1 MKLSLRHSDL
11 RLTFAGSELI
21 WAGAPRPGL
30 PILRWQSGMICEPV
44 LYYFGYSAEKR
55 RVKISSM
62 PSEAYTIREWIVYL
76 ANRGLTIFEASN
88 MLMEEYRTSQG
99 WVMSTDRKGRKK
111 ASPVDLATNFRIET
125 KLHRIFEFY
134 WHLPKAMPI
143 QPDGTPTPVFVGENN
158 GHTLY
163 PIGSKMAFDR
173 RKKRN
178 YPVWVGSSG
187 VKKLFG
193 DPRIPSKAT
202 VARVYAYLRA
212 KGFREQQRL
221 KLAFPPDKAEI
232 QGIRNWLLARTIV
245 GGGLRCEEL
254 SELTVHQI
262 AKALVSSGITR
273 DLLDLDALADDP
285 VAQKE
290 LVGKVLSRKRG
301 TEHASISVHIDG
313 KGDNPRHAPFEPSL
327 IADILIH
334 GVWNC
339 RKVQLAEWRKS
350 KPNGHAPS
358 FIFLSYQSFDKLDA
372 GSIGDIIGKG
382 FRALGL
388 EGSAHKLRGY
398 YATIL
403 ASELWKQ
410 YFARYRYRFD
420 NALVNDVMNRVAT
433 ALGHQSVTTT
443 IKFYVSEPLFAH
455 LTKIGTP
462 AALLFQQLW
471 NVLVMASGE
480 ISERK
485 AKLML
490 DLMTEVKN
498 TSEDS
503 KLMKILEH
511 VSNDPSLISQPPAK
525 GNRKP
530 TLAFSADND

>member
-1 MKLSLRHSDL
+1 M

-44 LYYFGYSAEKR
+44 LYYFGHSAEKR

-76 ANRGLTIFEASN
+76 ANRGLTVFDASN
-88 MLMEEYRTSQG
+88 KLMEEYRTSQG
-99 WVMSTDRKGRKK
+99 WVFSIDRKGRKK
-111 ASPVDLATNFRIET
+111 ANPADLATNFRIET

-134 WHLPKAMPI
+134 RHLPMAMPI
-143 QPDGTPTPVFVGENN
+143 QPGGEATQTFVGENN
-158 GHTLY
+158 GPKIF
-163 PIGSKMAFDR
+163 PIGSKMAFNR
-173 RKKRN
+173 RKKKN

-202 VARVYAYLRA
+202 VARVYAQLRG

-221 KLAFPPDKAEI
+221 KLAFPPEKAEM

-245 GGGLRCEEL
+245 GGGLRCKEL

-262 AKALVSSGITR
+262 AKALVDSGITR
-273 DLLDLDALADDP
+273 NLLDLDFLADDP
-285 VAQKE
+285 VAQQE
-290 LVGKVLSRKRG
+290 LVGKILSRKRG

-327 IADILIH
+327 IADILVH

-339 RKVQLAEWRKS
+339 RKIQLAEWRESNPRLKV
-350 KPNGHAPS
+350 PS
-358 FIFLSYQSFDKLDA
+358 FVFLSHQSFDKLDP
-372 GSIGDIIGKG
+372 GSIGDIIGKA

-398 YATIL
+398 YATVL

-471 NVLVMASGE
+471 DIVVMTSGE

-490 DLMTEVKN
+490 DLMTELKN
-498 TSEDS
+498 TAEDS

-511 VSNDPSLISQPPAK
+511 VSNDPSLISHPQARR
-525 GNRKP
+525 NRKP
-530 TLAFSADND
+530 TLAFIADNDKRDQG